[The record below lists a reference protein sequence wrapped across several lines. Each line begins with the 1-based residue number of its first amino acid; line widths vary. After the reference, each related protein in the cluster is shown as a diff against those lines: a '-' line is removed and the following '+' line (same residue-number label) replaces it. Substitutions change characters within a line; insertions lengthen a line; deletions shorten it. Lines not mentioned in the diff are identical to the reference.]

1 MRIISKLKKKLTN
14 QNFQENNNHMIQRK
28 KNNIKRNWNKKITLR
43 KKVLKIAN
51 PITMINRN

>member
-1 MRIISKLKKKLTN
+1 MRIISKLKKKLTD

-28 KNNIKRNWNKKITLR
+28 KNNIKSNWNKKITLR
-43 KKVLKIAN
+43 KKVLKIVN

>member
-43 KKVLKIAN
+43 KKVLKIVN